1 MLLRFKKK
9 KNIHHYMTNSI
20 CTTPRFAFQASCTT
34 CIFFSARTLVSS
46 FKLLPGATWAMDR
59 LDVTA
64 LSLSDLF
71 AWLHLVIGE
80 LQRRCVNF
88 QSSSVPRPPP
98 GPPVVSSSEEPQPR
112 GRGHCGEQCKYC
124 SLPCGRSKLGH
135 SNHSCYQH
143 RDRRD

>member
-1 MLLRFKKK
+1 M
-9 KNIHHYMTNSI
+9 HHYMTNSI

-34 CIFFSARTLVSS
+34 CIFFTARTLVSS

-71 AWLHLVIGE
+71 ALLHLVIGE

>member
-1 MLLRFKKK
+1 
-9 KNIHHYMTNSI
+9 
-20 CTTPRFAFQASCTT
+20 
-34 CIFFSARTLVSS
+34 
-46 FKLLPGATWAMDR
+46 MDR

-71 AWLHLVIGE
+71 AVLHLVVGE

-88 QSSSVPRPPP
+88 QSSSLPRPPP
-98 GPPVVSSSEEPQPR
+98 GPPTTGSSEEPQPR